1 MKKKIL
7 FLGLALLMA
16 GQLMIAQ
23 SYQMVTL
30 SANGTEATYPVSDVQ
45 QVVFASNS
53 MTVKMKEGAD
63 ASSITCI
70 KFTEST
76 ATGIID
82 QKSESAISV
91 FPNPVTDMLS
101 VSGVKKDAIIYLYN
115 MNGALLQ
122 TVTSQENATNINVS
136 SLQQGI
142 YLLRINNL
150 IIKFI
155 KK

>member
-1 MKKKIL
+1 MKKKFL

-16 GQLMIAQ
+16 GQLMMAQ
-23 SYQMVTL
+23 TFQMVTL
-30 SANGTEATYPVSDVQ
+30 SANGTETTYAVSDVQ
-45 QVVFASNS
+45 KVVFASNT
-53 MTVKMKEGAD
+53 MTVKMKAGAD
-63 ASSITCI
+63 ATNITCI

-76 ATGIID
+76 ATGV
-82 QKSESAISV
+82 KNVKPESSISV

-101 VSGVKKDAIIYLYN
+101 VKGVKKDAIIYLYN

-142 YLLRINNL
+142 YLLRINNM